1 MSNSTNK
8 NIPSDTIPTLSNMT
22 RTPMLARAGLLL
34 AAGALVTA
42 CSQTPSIQTGSDADT
57 MMGGTLNKVDNTA
70 VDVAYV
76 DPTGDYDRYT
86 KVWIPA
92 LDLDNVEIIQPQNN
106 ASIVNRYNREW
117 ELTDEDKT
125 KLQDAFA
132 EAMTNELTDK
142 GEFAIAD
149 GPGDDVLKIEAMI
162 TMIAPSGPKD
172 DMTMSTTRSRVFTE
186 GAGGMS
192 IAIMLAD
199 GDSGEVLAIIKDT
212 RNSNNSNWG
221 LNNSVSNLADVR
233 RNFSTWASQIHRGLT
248 GLKTLAASK

>member
-1 MSNSTNK
+1 MLISNDK
-8 NIPSDTIPTLSNMT
+8 NIAIESNHSLSIV
-22 RTPMLARAGLLL
+22 ARASVLLV
-34 AAGALVTA
+34 AGALLTA
-42 CSQTPSIQTGSDADT
+42 CSQTPSIQTGSEAET
-57 MMGGTLNKVDNTA
+57 MMAGTLNKVDNAA

-86 KVWIPA
+86 KVWIPE
-92 LDLDNVEIIQPQNN
+92 LDLDNVEIIQPQANS
-106 ASIVNRYNREW
+106 SIVNRYNREW

-132 EAMTNELTDK
+132 ESMTKELTDK

-162 TMIAPSGPKD
+162 TAIAPSGPKD
-172 DMTMSTTRSRVFTE
+172 DMTQNYGRSRVFTE

-221 LNNSVSNLADVR
+221 LNNSVSNLAEVR
-233 RNFSTWASQIHRGLT
+233 RNFNTWAAQIHRGLT
-248 GLKTLAASK
+248 GLKALAESN